1 VIVRSY
7 YLPESF
13 ADANDVHELEA
24 RSLLSTSLLQ
34 NRPEL
39 IDSIV
44 ISKSDFRQF
53 YNRPPDISIYRHD
66 HILAFIEALMKDRD
80 LINQTGESSIC
91 AEIIFT
97 PEGLGGFRRIGRM
110 NSLSFRI
117 AKNGQSH
124 VLDWLSK
131 TDFSD

>member
-7 YLPESF
+7 YLPSSF

-34 NRPEL
+34 NRPDL

-44 ISKSDFRQF
+44 ISKSGFRQS
-53 YNRPPDISIYRHD
+53 YNYPPDISIYRHD

-80 LINQTGESSIC
+80 IINQIGESYIH

-97 PEGLGGFRRIGRM
+97 PEGFSGFRRLRRM

-117 AKNGQSH
+117 ANTDQSY
-124 VLDWLSK
+124 VIYWLSE